1 MSAHGPAGDDVAVS
15 PAPGAPLKLERQ
27 WTRILKDTL
36 GYGRTQVGL
45 GLFGLIIV
53 LALIGP
59 LVAPYSASEFVGIP
73 FQDPSGDA
81 LLGTDNLGRDVLS
94 RVLYGGWSVL
104 SLSISATVIGMA
116 VGVTLGLIA
125 GYASQWVDEVLMRLL
140 DVLLAFPTIVFVLLL
155 VSIEGPKL
163 WLIVLAVGIGHAP
176 RVARV
181 ARGATLEVAEND
193 YVKAVEA
200 LGVRRWRILF
210 GEILPN
216 ITSPLLVEFA
226 LRLAYSVAII
236 AALSFLGFGVQP
248 PAADWGLMINENR
261 VGLSIQPYSVF
272 VPVLLIGILTVG
284 TSLIADGLSRA
295 IIGIE
300 RETGS

>member
-1 MSAHGPAGDDVAVS
+1 MSDRGSASGGVTTAS
-15 PAPGAPLKLERQ
+15 PGAPLSIERQ
-27 WTRILKDTL
+27 WVRIAKDTL
-36 GYGRTQVGL
+36 RYGRTRVGM
-45 GLFGLIIV
+45 GLFGFILIVAI
-53 LALIGP
+53 LGP
-59 LVAPYSASEFVGIP
+59 VVAPHTASEFVGTP
-73 FQDPSGDA
+73 FQAPTGDV

-94 RVLYGGWSVL
+94 RVLHGGWSVL
-104 SLSISATVIGMA
+104 SLSTSATVIGMA
-116 VGVTLGLIA
+116 LGVTLGLIA
-125 GYASQWVDEVLMRLL
+125 GYASQWVDEMLMRLL
-140 DVLLAFPTIVFVLLL
+140 DVLLAFPTIVFVLLI

-200 LGVRRWRILF
+200 LGVPRWRILF

-261 VGLSIQPYSVF
+261 IGISIQPYAVF
-272 VPVLLIGILTVG
+272 VPVVMIGILTVG
-284 TSLIADGLSRA
+284 SSLIADGLSRA
-295 IIGIE
+295 IVGIE
-300 RETGS
+300 RETAA

>member
-1 MSAHGPAGDDVAVS
+1 LTV
-15 PAPGAPLKLERQ
+15 ERQ
-27 WTRILKDTL
+27 WVRIAKDTL
-36 GYGRTQVGL
+36 GYGRTRVGL
-45 GLFGLIIV
+45 VLFGLIIA
-53 LALIGP
+53 LAALGP
-59 LVAPYSASEFVGIP
+59 VVSPHTASEFVGGP
-73 FQDPSGDA
+73 FQGPTKDA
-81 LLGTDNLGRDVLS
+81 VLGTDNLGRDVLS
-94 RVLYGGWSVL
+94 RVLHGGWSVL
-104 SLSISATVIGMA
+104 SLSISATIIGMTC
-116 VGVTLGLIA
+116 GVTLGLVA
-125 GYASQWVDEVLMRLL
+125 GYASQWVDELLMRVL

-200 LGVRRWRILF
+200 LGVSRWRILF

-272 VPVLLIGILTVG
+272 IPVLLIGILTIG

-300 RETGS
+300 RETGA

>member
-1 MSAHGPAGDDVAVS
+1 MSGHPPAGGGVAAS
-15 PAPGAPLKLERQ
+15 QAPGAPLRLERQ
-27 WTRILKDTL
+27 WTRILRDTL
-36 GYGRTQVGL
+36 GYGRTRVGL
-45 GLFGLIIV
+45 GLFGLIIA
-53 LALIGP
+53 LALFGP
-59 LVAPYSASEFVGIP
+59 LVAPHTASEFVGVP
-73 FQDPSGDA
+73 FQGPSVDA

-104 SLSISATVIGMA
+104 SLSTSATVIGMA
-116 VGVTLGLIA
+116 CGVTLGLIA
-125 GYASQWVDEVLMRLL
+125 GYASQWVDELLMRLL

-236 AALSFLGFGVQP
+236 AALSFLGSGVQP

-272 VPVLLIGILTVG
+272 VSVLLIGILTVG

-295 IIGIE
+295 IVGIE
-300 RETGS
+300 RETES